1 MSRALMTGFP
11 AHRSHGLSLVE
22 LMVALLI
29 GLILLAG
36 VMNVFL
42 GNQVSYRE
50 SQRLAQ
56 LQESMGYAVDFVARD
71 VRGASNVTWDEDAGV
86 LTVTRDRDAQQCNVS
101 DGDQA
106 VVYFVQGNALFCGA
120 STANAVAL
128 VPAVADASLDVT
140 LLRADPS
147 DASSPIIGLWVEMTF
162 LSRATPG
169 ETPLPHSLGFHVAL
183 RNEILRHIY
192 N

>member
-1 MSRALMTGFP
+1 MSRAPTMGFP

-29 GLILLAG
+29 GLILLVG
-36 VMNVFL
+36 VVNVFL

-50 SQRLAQ
+50 SQRLSQ
-56 LQESMGYAVDFVARD
+56 LQESIGYAVDFIARD
-71 VRGASNVTWDEDAGV
+71 VRGASGVVWDENAGV
-86 LTVTRDRDAQQCNVS
+86 LAVTRSRDTQWCNVGA
-101 DGDQA
+101 GDQA
-106 VVYFVQGNALFCGA
+106 LVYFVQGNALFCGA

-128 VPAVADASLDVT
+128 VPAVEDASLDVT
-140 LLRADPS
+140 LLPADPL

-162 LSRATPG
+162 LSRATQG
-169 ETPLPHSLGFHVAL
+169 EAPLEHRLGFHVAL
-183 RNEILRHIY
+183 RNEILRLIY